1 MAYGRTIPG
10 APPDR
15 GLAIL
20 RRPPVL
26 VTLVLGSMFLVLFF
40 YAWSAPLTPDTP
52 MVLDPLRFK
61 AAEEEHVRLEL
72 PDPESARFRE
82 EFVSEIRPIL
92 VVCGEVN
99 QKNHTAGY
107 TGYQRFISGPE
118 FIALES
124 AVGAEIMTQMWSA
137 MCRRK
142 P

>member
-1 MAYGRTIPG
+1 MNPARDNILQRVRAALRVEAHRPA
-10 APPDR
+10 AP
-15 GLAIL
+15 
-20 RRPPVL
+20 
-26 VTLVLGSMFLVLFF
+26 T
-40 YAWSAPLTPDTP
+40 SAPIFPA
-52 MVLDPLRFK
+52 VIN
-61 AAEEEHVRLEL
+61 
-72 PDPESARFRE
+72 PEVRFRE